1 MLRGLRD
8 LAWPDTLERAPGWD
22 GFDAGG
28 PAGGIGLRP
37 AGVDCRPAWWGP
49 PQPLERGTELTA
61 SRCTTWEPP
70 PPHRLD
76 PGALPGGGGWG
87 GVRLGSVPR
96 RPPSGTC
103 VPLAA
108 GRSACRPHLT
118 TSSTSLIVTKLHSWI
133 YPFPCAS
140 VSTTDFLTRV
150 GPFPSGL
157 SDLGAARTLGEG
169 RGRSPAAAPQGPPSA
184 PPRGGVLGLQRFSHL
199 HTFQEFWN
207 FAQKEAVA
215 VWGWQGSRTSLCRGA
230 HGRGARPELAP
241 LGEPGLGRT
250 AGPGAPCGGV
260 AWGGGTRS
268 A

>member
-1 MLRGLRD
+1 MMLEAP
-8 LAWPDTLERAPGWD
+8 LAASDSVQQVWTAGRLG
-22 GFDAGG
+22 GG
-28 PAGGIGLRP
+28 PRSPWSEARSSRP
-37 AGVDCRPAWWGP
+37 AGAP
-49 PQPLERGTELTA
+49 RGN
-61 SRCTTWEPP
+61 P

-108 GRSACRPHLT
+108 GRSACRRHLT